1 MLQSLY
7 IENIA
12 VIEKAEIAFGRGFN
26 VLTGETGA
34 GKSMVID
41 AINAI
46 LGQRASKDLIRTGSD
61 RAFVSACFAD
71 LSSQVEQS
79 VEALGFSLEEDG
91 TLLIQREISASGK
104 GMCRVNG
111 RPCAV
116 SALRDLGALLIG
128 IHGQHESMELLSS
141 QTHMRYV
148 DCMGDLHQML
158 AEYQDAY
165 RAMRK
170 IKEELNAVSMDEGE
184 KARRMDLLQFQIDEL
199 EAAHLRPGELEE
211 LQQQKNQMLNSEKI
225 ASLIAQARTLLS
237 GEDGYS
243 TSALQEVQ
251 DAAEYLTAAVEYFAA
266 LGPLAQRVAALGLEL
281 EDCVDELR
289 SETYHLEYN
298 PRELEQIEL
307 RLDTLY
313 RLSRKYGAT
322 EEEMLAYLDQCKTE
336 WSGIQLSD
344 ERRQELQ
351 QDYEQAKDQVVHLAA
366 ALSNARSKAATQFC
380 KQVKEELTFMD
391 MPSVVFTVEQ
401 RRVSCNATG
410 CDEMEFL
417 ISVNPG
423 ESPRPLSKIASGG
436 ELSRIMLA
444 IKNVLSQ
451 YDVVDTMIFDEVDNG
466 ISGSAAQKVG
476 VKLKQVAAQK
486 QVICVTHLAQIA
498 ALGDVHFKI
507 AKQVKDGRTFTEITP
522 LTLNERKYELARI
535 IGGVKVTDLT
545 LKNAEEML
553 ALAAS
558 VFQNAN

>member
-12 VIEKAEIAFGRGFN
+12 VIEKAEITFGTGFN

-61 RAFVSACFAD
+61 RAFVSACFSD
-71 LSSQVEQS
+71 LSAAVEQ
-79 VEALGFSLEEDG
+79 AIAAMGFSLEEDG
-91 TLLIQREISASGK
+91 TLLVQREISISGK
-104 GMCRVNG
+104 GSCRVNG

-116 SALRDLGALLIG
+116 SVLRDLGALLIG
-128 IHGQHESMELLSS
+128 VHGQHESIELLSP

-158 AEYQDAY
+158 AEYQVAY
-165 RAMRK
+165 RDMRK
-170 IKEELNAVSMDEGE
+170 IKESLNSVSLDEGE
-184 KARRMDLLQFQIDEL
+184 KARKIDLLQFQIDEL
-199 EAAHLRPGELEE
+199 EAANLRIGELDE

-225 ASLIAQARTLLS
+225 ASLVTQARTLLS
-237 GEDGYS
+237 GGDGFS
-243 TSALQEVQ
+243 SSALQEVQ
-251 DAAEYLTAAVEYFAA
+251 DAAEALTAAAEYFAA
-266 LGPLAQRVAALGLEL
+266 LTPLAQRIEALGLEL
-281 EDCVDELR
+281 DDCVNELR
-289 SETYHLEYN
+289 SDAYDLEYD
-298 PRELEQIEL
+298 PQALEQIEL
-307 RLDTLY
+307 RLDLLY

-336 WSGIQLSD
+336 LSGIQLSD
-344 ERRQELQ
+344 EKRQELQ
-351 QDYEQAKDQVVHLAA
+351 QEYEQAKEQVVRLAA
-366 ALSNARSKAATQFC
+366 ALSSARSKAAKQFC

-423 ESPRPLSKIASGG
+423 EAPRPLSKIASGG

-444 IKNVLSQ
+444 IKNVLSH

-476 VKLKQVAAQK
+476 VKLKQVAASK

-507 AKQVKDGRTFTEITP
+507 AKQVKSGRTFTQITP
-522 LTLNERKYELARI
+522 LTLEERKVELARI

-553 ALAAS
+553 HLAAS
-558 VFQNAN
+558 VT